1 LNKGFLTI
9 YFVIIIFSLILA
21 LFFVYSSHKQD
32 ELELLNEYISY
43 SNALTSQTV
52 IENNVE
58 YYVKQNIEK
67 QLYGTQNRTIV
78 KSIVDPL
85 ILTYLLKNNFSV
97 SNYNTDLLIEIVPI
111 DEHAYMVIYQ
121 FVFISELYNSE
132 VTISPGSIYGG
143 YILV

>member
-32 ELELLNEYISY
+32 ELELLNEYIFY

-97 SNYNTDLLIEIVPI
+97 SNYNTELLIEIVPI